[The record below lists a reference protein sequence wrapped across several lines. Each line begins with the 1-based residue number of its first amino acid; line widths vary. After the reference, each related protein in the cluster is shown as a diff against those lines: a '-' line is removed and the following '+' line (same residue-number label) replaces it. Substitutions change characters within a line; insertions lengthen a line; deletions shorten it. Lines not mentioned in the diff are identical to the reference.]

1 MNHRPMRSTTP
12 LLLRLTVRPLSFC
25 AAILVILTVIGCES
39 GMSRIDRATDNL
51 VRQTSREIGGG
62 AVPPRVE
69 REDFVAGSALR
80 YPSDRDTFN
89 PGTVNPPAAELAYT
103 PEPAQMEEFDPAIEA
118 QDAID
123 RLEQSLA
130 EPPADALRLD
140 LSGTLAQAI
149 RTSREYRT
157 AEEEYILSALR
168 LLIERH
174 RWGPR
179 FFDEVSADIAAIGE
193 DDKFDTALSLVN
205 ELRVTQRLPYGGEV
219 SARLLARA
227 TEDLHQRIAGPE
239 GTQSADVILSA
250 NIPLLRGAGLAAREP
265 RIQAER
271 DLIYAARGFEQFRR
285 DFLVDIATTF
295 LDLVVQQQNITN
307 TKNELENRLSFY
319 ERERALMD
327 AGRASPFNAAL
338 AANSVLDT
346 RDNLRSQID
355 NYTFAVDRFKV
366 RLGLPV
372 DQPVIIMPGGLD
384 LPAPRVTSEEAVM
397 AALTY
402 RLDVQTQR
410 DRIDDARRS
419 IDIARN
425 NLLPDLD
432 FSASANITTDDERD
446 RAGLR
451 FNTEDND
458 YSAGITFGLPL
469 DREIERLQLR
479 QTQINFEQAKR
490 NYDRFR
496 DDVVVSVRQAIRE
509 IERARFSLRLQE
521 ENLEIAQLRQDS
533 IEAAPD
539 RATALDRSEAADA
552 LTRAANARD
561 RAVRDL
567 EVAILEYLLTT
578 GMLRVDSDGNL
589 IPPPGARAGDTL
601 IPAVDPAG
609 GLPPADELLNAQ
621 PEGENQ

>member
-1 MNHRPMRSTTP
+1 MVHP
-12 LLLRLTVRPLSFC
+12 LAFC
-25 AAILVILTVIGCES
+25 AAILVILTGVGCES
-39 GMSRIDRATDNL
+39 GMARIDRATDNL

-69 REDFVAGSALR
+69 QTDYVAGSALR

-89 PGTVNPPAAELAYT
+89 PGTVNPPADELAYT

-118 QDAID
+118 QEAID

-157 AEEEYILSALR
+157 AEEEYILAALR

-227 TEDLHQRIAGPE
+227 TEDLHQRVSGPE

-355 NYTFAVDRFKV
+355 SYTFAVDRFKV

-372 DQPVIIMPGGLD
+372 DQPVIIIPGGLD

-469 DREIERLQLR
+469 DREIERMQLR
-479 QTQINFEQAKR
+479 QTQINFEQAR
-490 NYDRFR
+490 RSYDRFR

-567 EVAILEYLLTT
+567 EVSILEYLLTT
-578 GMLRVDSDGNL
+578 GMLRVDADGNL
-589 IPPPGARAGDTL
+589 IPPPGARAGDV
-601 IPAVDPAG
+601 PVRPVDPAEN
-609 GLPPADELLNAQ
+609 LPPADELLNAQ
-621 PEGENQ
+621 PEGENL

>member
-1 MNHRPMRSTTP
+1 M
-12 LLLRLTVRPLSFC
+12 
-25 AAILVILTVIGCES
+25 A
-39 GMSRIDRATDNL
+39 RIDRAADQL
-51 VRQTSREIGGG
+51 IRETSQEIGGG
-62 AVPPRVE
+62 AASPRLRPNDE
-69 REDFVAGSALR
+69 YTAGSGLTF
-80 YPSDRDTFN
+80 PSDRELFRPPTDN
-89 PGTVNPPAAELAYT
+89 PEAAALTYTPAARQSET
-103 PEPAQMEEFDPAIEA
+103 FDPAIEA
-118 QDAID
+118 QEAID

-130 EPPADALRLD
+130 QPPANALRLD

-149 RTSREYRT
+149 ETAREYRT
-157 AEEEYILSALR
+157 AEEEYILAALR

-179 FFDEVSADIAAIGE
+179 FFDEVSANISADSE
-193 DDKFDTALSLVN
+193 DEKFDTALSLVN

-227 TEDLHQRIAGPE
+227 TEDLHQRISGPE
-239 GTQSADVILSA
+239 GTQSADFILSA

-271 DLIYAARGFEQFRR
+271 DLIYAARNFEQFRR

-319 ERERALMD
+319 DRERALMD

-384 LPAPRVTSEEAVM
+384 LPPPLVESNEAVA
-397 AALTY
+397 AALRY

-410 DRIDDARRS
+410 DRIDDVRRR

-432 FSASANITTDDERD
+432 FSASASMSTDDERD

-451 FNTEDND
+451 FNAEDND
-458 YSAGITFGLPL
+458 YAASITFGLPL
-469 DREIERLQLR
+469 DREIERMQLR
-479 QTQINFEQAKR
+479 QTQIDFEQTKR

-496 DDVVVSVRQAIRE
+496 DDVIVGVRQAIRE

-521 ENLEIAQLRQDS
+521 ENLKIAQLRQDS

-567 EVAILEYLLTT
+567 QVSILEYLLTT
-578 GMLRVDSDGNL
+578 GMLRVDARGNIL
-589 IPPPGARAGDTL
+589 P
-601 IPAVDPAG
+601 PAG
-609 GLPPADELLNAQ
+609 AESGSAIEPEEDLRENLPPADELLNGSGGPGGPGG
-621 PEGENQ
+621 PEGQNP